1 MGTIF
6 VDNLEPQSGTSLT
19 LGASGDAINLA
30 TGATA
35 GFGKIGQ
42 VVQTSVTDTFTTSA
56 SSLTDI
62 TGLSVSI
69 TPTSTSSK
77 ILISVNAIFGIQ
89 GGYKLMYGL
98 KRDSTA
104 IALGDSASSRQR
116 VSGMGRIANDNDMR
130 TCSIFFLDTPNT
142 TSSTTYQ
149 VTGFAEGSQNLYLNR
164 TYGDGD
170 SVNIGRGISTITAM
184 EVLA

>member
-42 VVQTSVTDTFTTSA
+42 VVQTTSSTNISTTSGTFVTTNF
-56 SSLTDI
+56 SL
-62 TGLSVSI
+62 SI

-77 ILISVNAIFGIQ
+77 ILLTLNSVGQVSSSDMNLDI
-89 GGYKLMYGL
+89 Y
-98 KRDSTA
+98 RST
-104 IALGDSASSRQR
+104 SSSF
-116 VSGMGRIANDNDMR
+116 VSGGKTRGLVGIEPANAMMPMPIIHLDSPSTTSAITYTIYVRNNSGGTSSFLRNDM
-130 TCSIFFLDTPNT
+130 L
-142 TSSTTYQ
+142 SSFQ
-149 VTGFAEGSQNLYLNR
+149 
-164 TYGDGD
+164 
-170 SVNIGRGISTITAM
+170 AM

>member
-1 MGTIF
+1 HG
-6 VDNLEPQSGTSLT
+6 GTSLMST
-19 LGASGDAINLA
+19 LKVTNLQKLDG
-30 TGATA
+30 TT
-35 GFGKIGQ
+35 FPVGKISQ

-89 GGYKLMYGL
+89 GGYKLLYGL
-98 KRDSTA
+98 KRGSTA
-104 IALGDSASSRQR
+104 IALGDADGSRQQ
-116 VSGMGRIANDNDMR
+116 VSGMGRISNDNDMR

-164 TYGDGD
+164 THGDSN